1 MGHSVEFT
9 YGAWQ
14 NGRRG
19 SSSALSLSTTARSR
33 LADLLPG
40 AADVPVIRSW
50 AEVMEQSPDYLP
62 IIDIPDRPGNY
73 VVVTASA
80 HGFGITPATGKVV
93 SDLVLHRDPPATIT
107 NYELRITNYELRITN
122 LSHCARRFRELTIYV

>member
-1 MGHSVEFT
+1 MLPSPEPVGHSVEFI

-50 AEVMEQSPDYLP
+50 AGVMEQPPDYLP
-62 IIDIPDRPGNY
+62 INDIPDRPGNY

-93 SDLVLHRDPPATIT
+93 SDLVLNGILQLPS
-107 NYELRITNYELRITN
+107 NYELRIFPIAHDGFGKCPY
-122 LSHCARRFRELTIYV
+122 TIKGC

>member
-1 MGHSVEFT
+1 MRHSVEFT

-50 AEVMEQSPDYLP
+50 AGVMEQSPDYLP

-80 HGFGITPATGKVV
+80 HGFGITPADGQGCQR
-93 SDLVLHRDPPATIT
+93 SDAPPGCSSYHQITI
-107 NYELRITNYELRITN
+107 YDLRIYPIA
-122 LSHCARRFRELTIYV
+122 HDGFGK

>member
-1 MGHSVEFT
+1 MLLRTERVRHSVEFT

-50 AEVMEQSPDYLP
+50 AGVMEQSPDYLP

-80 HGFGITPATGKVV
+80 HGFGITPGTGKVV
-93 SDLVLHRDPPATIT
+93 SDLMLHRDAPATIK
-107 NYELRITNYELRITN
+107 LR
-122 LSHCARRFRELTIYV
+122 FTIYESIPLRTTVSGSDYI

>member
-19 SSSALSLSTTARSR
+19 SSSALSLSTTAPSR

-40 AADVPVIRSW
+40 AADVPAIRSW
-50 AEVMEQSPDYLP
+50 AGVVEQSPDYLP

-93 SDLVLHRDPPATIT
+93 SDLVLHGESSVDISGLGL
-107 NYELRITNYELRITN
+107 N
-122 LSHCARRFRELTIYV
+122 RFASVKPGWREVQVWIPEPIRG